1 MIVHLIRHGQAFNTH
16 PEEGY
21 NNPENPPLT
30 PEGITQA
37 ECVARRMATLTIDW
51 LLTSPMRRSIETSA
65 RISEAVG
72 QPSEVWFRS
81 HEFRDASGYTAW
93 GAREIRTRYPNVVL
107 PRNVPEEGW
116 YYGLE
121 RLDLATARAD
131 AMIDWLSIQN
141 RKAPLRQVAI
151 VSHGDFIRIVLARIL
166 GLHANAFWPVT
177 LSHTSISTLRFLPDE
192 TAPPNAAA
200 RARHDIEI
208 LSIND
213 VDHLS
218 RVPELDPM
226 ERLSR

>member
-16 PEEGY
+16 PEEGF

-30 PEGITQA
+30 PEGVAQA
-37 ECVARRMATLTIDW
+37 ECVARRVSKLNIDR
-51 LLTSPMRRSIETSA
+51 LLTSPMRRSIETAA
-65 RISEAVG
+65 RISDVVG
-72 QPSEVWFRS
+72 QPPEIWFRS

-107 PRNVPEEGW
+107 PHNVPDEGW

-141 RKAPLRQVAI
+141 RTAPPRQVAI
-151 VSHGDFIRIVLARIL
+151 VSHGDFIRIVLARVL
-166 GLHANAFWPVT
+166 GLHVNAFWPVT
-177 LSHTSISTLRFLPDE
+177 LAHTSICTLRFLPDD
-192 TAPPNAAA
+192 TAPPNAAT
-200 RARHDIEI
+200 RARNDIEI

-213 VDHLS
+213 IDHLS
-218 RVPELDPM
+218 RDSEMGPLAG
-226 ERLSR
+226 LSR